1 MSDDE
6 RLVTQHFCD
15 ESHKALNRYMDSQLR
30 MLTDQ
35 IAELG
40 ERVTSRLDAIDTKLD
55 ELHKSNSTKTTAI
68 VSAVG
73 GAILAIVAALV
84 VRFATWKYG
93 S

>member
-15 ESHKALNRYMDSQLR
+15 ESHKALNRYIDSQLR

-55 ELHKSNSTKTTAI
+55 ELHKSNSAKITALMTVI
-68 VSAVG
+68 G
-73 GAILAIVAALV
+73 GTVLAAMAALIMRLV
-84 VRFATWKYG
+84 AWKNG
-93 S
+93 T